1 VGELKHLK
9 IALDT
14 NILIYFLEGIDPYAS
29 KVENILKSF
38 MKRENEGI
46 ISTINIAE
54 VLTGFYATK
63 DEKKIT
69 KIKRI

>member
-1 VGELKHLK
+1 MK